1 MKRYRSRRGE
11 RGLIAS
17 RFLFFPGG
25 QRGES
30 LACLW
35 HETGLMAPFFFVI
48 FPVKGRKGVL
58 ENKDRRVFFLL
69 LKERVRKCTRRAC
82 GYRKGEREK
91 TRFPPCRQALLKL
104 LSML

>member
-35 HETGLMAPFFFVI
+35 HETGLMAPFFFC
-48 FPVKGRKGVL
+48 FFSRQRQKGCAR
-58 ENKDRRVFFLL
+58 EQRQACFFSVAKRTSKKMHAQGLWL
-69 LKERVRKCTRRAC
+69 SKR
-82 GYRKGEREK
+82 GERKNEVS
-91 TRFPPCRQALLKL
+91 TL
-104 LSML
+104 